1 MIAVVDY
8 GASNVP
14 SVLRGLRAV
23 HADATVTADP
33 ETVRRAPRV
42 VVPGVGNFA
51 PAMRRLAAAG
61 LADALREVARSGRP
75 ILGICLGLQL
85 FLQSS
90 DEAPGVPGLGLLAGR
105 VRRFATDL
113 PVPHVGWAKV
123 TLTERGRAHAAL
135 RRAFPG
141 GDAFFYHVH
150 SYRPDGVEPAA
161 DLADAEY
168 GAPFATIV
176 GRDAA
181 LREVHEEA
189 GLSPVRLY
197 NVSRVESFY
206 LPDRDA
212 VALVPVFAAFV
223 DPAARPALSVEHDR
237 AEWLPAAQA
246 AARFAWPRE
255 RRAIEDLVAL
265 LGSGSGDLL
274 DDALRVC

>member
-23 HADATVTADP
+23 RADAMVTADP

-61 LADALREVARSGRP
+61 LADALREVAESGRP

-123 TLTERGRAHAAL
+123 TLTGRGRAHAAL

-141 GDAFFYHVH
+141 DDAFFYHVH
-150 SYRPDGVEPAA
+150 SYHPDAVEPAA
-161 DLADAEY
+161 DLADA
-168 GAPFATIV
+168 
-176 GRDAA
+176 
-181 LREVHEEA
+181 
-189 GLSPVRLY
+189 
-197 NVSRVESFY
+197 
-206 LPDRDA
+206 DA

-223 DPAARPALSVEHDR
+223 DPAAQPALSVEHDR
-237 AEWLPAAQA
+237 AEWLPPAQA
-246 AARFAWPRE
+246 APRFAWPRE
-255 RRAIEDLVAL
+255 RRAMEDLVAL
-265 LGSGSGDLL
+265 LSSGSGDLL

>member
-23 HADATVTADP
+23 RADAVVTADP
-33 ETVRRAPRV
+33 ETGPRAPRF

-51 PAMRRLAAAG
+51 PAMRRLVAAG
-61 LADALREVARSGRP
+61 LADAVREVARSGRP
-75 ILGICLGLQL
+75 VLGICLGLQL
-85 FLQSS
+85 LLESS

-150 SYRPDGVEPAA
+150 SYNPAPADPPAA
-161 DLADAEY
+161 
-168 GAPFATIV
+168 
-176 GRDAA
+176 
-181 LREVHEEA
+181 
-189 GLSPVRLY
+189 SPVPG
-197 NVSRVESFY
+197 NAPPF
-206 LPDRDA
+206 PPTGARDA
-212 VALVPVFAAFV
+212 VRGAQSHRGKR
-223 DPAARPALSVEHDR
+223 RPPG
-237 AEWLPAAQA
+237 LP
-246 AARFAWPRE
+246 R
-255 RRAIEDLVAL
+255 
-265 LGSGSGDLL
+265 
-274 DDALRVC
+274 LR